1 MNYICQTQRSVVCAE
16 LQDPLEAPAA
26 GCQAGEIMRAGAA
39 SSPREQGRGIGVSI
53 GYHNSNVGNY

>member
-26 GCQAGEIMRAGAA
+26 GCQAGEIMRAGAV

>member
-1 MNYICQTQRSVVCAE
+1 MKYICQTQRSVVCAE
-16 LQDPLEAPAA
+16 EAPAA